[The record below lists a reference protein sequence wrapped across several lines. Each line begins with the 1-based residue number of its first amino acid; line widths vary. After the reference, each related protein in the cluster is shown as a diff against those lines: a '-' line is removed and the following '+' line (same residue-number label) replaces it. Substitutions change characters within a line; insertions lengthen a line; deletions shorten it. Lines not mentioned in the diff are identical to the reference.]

1 MKTIYYSL
9 LMAILLLGA
18 CTTNEPDPG
27 KTADPIQLTSVM
39 QQRVGQDN
47 DFSFDLLKKT
57 IANTGEANVFI
68 SPLSV
73 SMALGMVRNGA
84 EGTTKTEMNTALK
97 LSGLTDAE
105 INEYY
110 RLMQTT
116 LPGLDPK
123 TKLSIANSIWIRQS
137 NDFTVKPAFLK
148 TNTDYFN
155 SYVKMMDFNQ
165 QWAVDTINGW
175 AKRNTNGLIPEVI
188 KSIDPYT
195 MMLLMNAIYFKGTW
209 VTQFDKKATMESDF
223 TNEAGHAVKV
233 NMMHV
238 TDTFAYADDDQAQ
251 YLEMPYGNKA
261 FSMTVVLPD
270 QGKTITDILGKLTAA
285 SFADITGKMEN
296 QKVHVVFPRFKVKQ
310 TFQLNKMLQDMGM
323 KKAFQ
328 ENAELDGIAALK
340 PLFVSFVKHDTYVEV
355 TEEGTEAAA
364 VTTIGVG
371 TTSVDP
377 LERYFIAD
385 RPFLFVIREKSTG
398 IIIFIG
404 KMGSVE
410 KF

>member
-1 MKTIYYSL
+1 MKTILSL
-9 LMAILLLGA
+9 VILLTLLSA
-18 CTTNEPDPG
+18 CTVNEPAPG
-27 KTADPIQLTSVM
+27 KTADPIELTAAM

-47 DFSFDLLKKT
+47 EFSFDLLKKT
-57 IANTGEANVFI
+57 IANTTERNVFI

-73 SMALGMVRNGA
+73 SIALGMVRNGA
-84 EGTTKTEMNTALK
+84 EGVTKTEMNSTLK
-97 LSGLTDAE
+97 MNGLTDTE

-116 LPGLDPK
+116 LPALDPK
-123 TKLSIANSIWIRQS
+123 TKLSIANSIWIRESTEFQ
-137 NDFTVKPAFLK
+137 VKPPFLK
-148 TNTDYFN
+148 TNSDYFN
-155 SYVKMMDFNQ
+155 TYVKMMDFNQ
-165 QWAVDTINGW
+165 AWAVDTINGW
-175 AKRNTNGLIPEVI
+175 ANRKTNGLIPKVI
-188 KSIDPYT
+188 NGIDPTT

-209 VTQFDKKATMESDF
+209 VTQFDKKATTESNF
-223 TNEAGHAVKV
+223 TNEDGQFLKV
-233 NMMHV
+233 NMMIV
-238 TDTFAYADDDQAQ
+238 TDTFAYAEDAKAQ
-251 YLEMPYGNKA
+251 YMDMPYGNKA
-261 FSMTVVLPD
+261 FSMTVILPK
-270 QGKTITDILGKLTAA
+270 QGKTTTEILNTMTSESFTSVVDKLE
-285 SFADITGKMEN
+285 K
-296 QKVHVVFPRFKVKQ
+296 QKVHVYFPRFKVKQ

-364 VTTIGVG
+364 VTTVGVG
-371 TTSVDP
+371 TTSADP

-398 IIIFIG
+398 IILFIG
-404 KMGSVE
+404 KMGNVE